1 MICELRLGHV
11 VPCMLKFLTFL
22 YILYAANMPLT
33 KNLRVAIIDS
43 TPALKSRNYLTK
55 SSIPDS
61 RVSTVT
67 PATISFFKGMILDQI
82 CALFCLLSAVSH
94 PVTIFVL
101 KSPSFPCV
109 SRWHFI

>member
-43 TPALKSRNYLTK
+43 NPALKSRNYLTN
-55 SSIPDS
+55 STVPDS

-82 CALFCLLSAVSH
+82 CALCSLLSAVSKDIW
-94 PVTIFVL
+94 VKEFKFAL
-101 KSPSFPCV
+101 CV
-109 SRWHFI
+109 WVAFHLD